1 MSDMRSFWQRQ
12 KMGEHSIS
20 LYELRCRA
28 RDFQQAMRR
37 KRLWASSGATIAGAT
52 VIGLWHSNVPFHKL
66 GALLLIPPLAYSLYR
81 SFKNRRLRNVP
92 AADFNTCIEFHRS
105 ELEREIG
112 YVRNA
117 WRELLLYIP
126 ALAVIVLGYVAA
138 ANAGQIPGWAIFTLA
153 ISCLLLWVVHR
164 SAVGEAE
171 HLLRQQLDSLVKE
184 STE

>member
-1 MSDMRSFWQRQ
+1 MSDMRTFWQRQ

-20 LYELRCRA
+20 LYQLRRRA
-28 RDFQQAMRR
+28 SDFQQAMRR

-52 VIGLWHSNVPFHKL
+52 VIGLWHSNIPFHKL

-81 SFKNRRLRNVP
+81 TLKNRRLRNVP
-92 AADFNTCIEFHRS
+92 TPDFDTCLEFHRR

-126 ALAVIVLGYVAA
+126 ALVVNLLGYVAA
-138 ANAGQIPGWAIFTLA
+138 ANAGQIPGWAIFILA
-153 ISCLLLWVVHR
+153 IFCLILWAVHK

-171 HLLRQQLDSLVKE
+171 ELLRQQLDSLAKE